1 MPREKFLFLQTILRL
16 MKNSRFLV
24 ILTMLFLVAC
34 GSPEKPASSDKD
46 FDKWKNSF
54 IEQYWKIYP
63 GHASSVGFHKYDD
76 ILVIPNDVTRNTQIA
91 FSKRMLKELERFDQ
105 TTLSA
110 GNQTDFQIIENKL
123 KGRIW
128 EIQELK
134 DWQWDPSGY
143 NICGSF
149 AEMLNN
155 NYDSLDARLRN
166 FSRRLLH
173 VPAYYAAAAKNIQN
187 PTREHTKLAISQ
199 NRGGVSVFTTDLPA
213 ALERSGL
220 NSAEKDSLLAR
231 SDRAVKAIHGYAD
244 WLEQLKNDHPRDF
257 RLGQALYKQKFAFE
271 IQSASSPAQIY
282 QKALKHKQQ
291 LHKDMIAI
299 AHKIW
304 NKHMGN
310 RPKPGDDLV
319 MVRQLIDTL
328 SVHHVKPENF
338 QAEIER
344 QIPELEKFVN
354 DHKLIYLDPKKPLV
368 VRREPDYMAGV
379 AGASISAPG
388 PYDKNGNTYYNV
400 GSLSGWTSEAQE
412 SYLREYNDYVLQIL
426 NIHEAVPGHYT
437 QLVYSNQ
444 SPSLIKSL
452 FGNGTM
458 IEGWAV
464 YTERMMLE
472 SGYGNDLPE
481 MWLMYYK
488 WNLRTTCNTI
498 LDYSVHNLGMSQQ
511 QALDLLTKEA
521 FQQQAEAEGKWKR
534 ATLTQVQLCSYFTGY
549 VEIIELRDELKK
561 KQGNDFNL
569 KQFHEKFLSFG
580 SAPVKDIRKLILE

>member
-1 MPREKFLFLQTILRL
+1 MKNRYFLFLL
-16 MKNSRFLV
+16 
-24 ILTMLFLVAC
+24 LFLTAC
-34 GSPEKPASSDKD
+34 GSKEETSTAASDKA
-46 FDKWKNSF
+46 FDAWKKNF
-54 IEQYWKIYP
+54 IERYWKMSP
-63 GHASSVGFHKYDD
+63 GHASSVGYHNYDSV
-76 ILVIPNDVTRNTQIA
+76 LVIPDQAARSAQIA
-91 FSKRMLKELERFDQ
+91 FSKQELKALHQFD
-105 TTLSA
+105 TKTLSTA
-110 GNQTDFQIIENKL
+110 NQTDYVLIENRL
-123 KGRIW
+123 KSRIW

-143 NICGSF
+143 NVCGSF
-149 AEMLNN
+149 AEMINN
-155 NYDSLDARLRN
+155 NYDALDVRLRN
-166 FSRRLLH
+166 LSKRLLN
-173 VPAYYAAAAKNIQN
+173 VPAYYQAAAKNIQH
-187 PTREHTKLAISQ
+187 PTREHTLLAISQ

-220 NSAEKDSLLAR
+220 SAEEKEELLAR
-231 SDRAVKAIHGYAD
+231 SQSAVQAIHGYAN

-257 RLGQALYKQKFAFE
+257 RLGKTLYKQKFEFE
-271 IQSASSPAQIY
+271 IQSSSSPDQIY
-282 QKALKHKQQ
+282 QKALKHKKE
-291 LHKDMIAI
+291 LHRDMLAI

-304 NKHMGN
+304 GKHMGN
-310 RPKPGDDLV
+310 RPKPADELV

-338 QAEIER
+338 QAEIEQ
-344 QIPELEKFVN
+344 QIPQLEKFVN

-400 GSLSGWTSEAQE
+400 GSLSGWAPQAQE
-412 SYLREYNDYVLQIL
+412 SYLREYNDYILQIL

-444 SPSLIKSL
+444 SPSLIKSI

-472 SGYGNDLPE
+472 NGYGNDSPE

-498 LDYSVHNLGMSQQ
+498 LDYSVHNLGMQQQ
-511 QALDLLTKEA
+511 QALDLLMKEA

-549 VEIIELRDELKK
+549 AEIMELRDELKQQ
-561 KQGNDFNL
+561 QGKEFNL
-569 KQFHEKFLSFG
+569 KHFHETFLSFG
-580 SAPVKDIRKLILE
+580 SAPVREIRKLMVN